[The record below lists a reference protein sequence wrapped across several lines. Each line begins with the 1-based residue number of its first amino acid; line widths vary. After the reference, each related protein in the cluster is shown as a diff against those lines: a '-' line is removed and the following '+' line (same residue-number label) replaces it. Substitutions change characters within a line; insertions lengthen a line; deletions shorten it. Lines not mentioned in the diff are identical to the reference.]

1 MDQPTPPIPQAA
13 DPLARPERRS
23 ELGQA
28 TAEYALVVL
37 GAAAVAGLFIAWAAS
52 TGRIGDLL
60 NAVIDAVIGQVG

>member
-1 MDQPTPPIPQAA
+1 MDEPTPQVGK
-13 DPLARPERRS
+13 RRVR
-23 ELGQA
+23 EAGQA

-37 GAAAVAGLFIAWAAS
+37 GAAAVAGLFIAWAAG

>member
-1 MDQPTPPIPQAA
+1 MDEPTSNTA
-13 DPLARPERRS
+13 LRRVH
-23 ELGQA
+23 EAGQA

-37 GAAAVAGLFIAWAAS
+37 GAAAVAGLFIAWAAG

>member
-1 MDQPTPPIPQAA
+1 MDESTPHPTTGRLREA
-13 DPLARPERRS
+13 
-23 ELGQA
+23 GQA

-37 GAAAVAGLFIAWAAS
+37 GAAAVAGLFIAWAAG